1 MFFRSSILS
10 FLLGLVGADLKYFP
24 PLLGGEKSDDDMR
37 CQSEVVS
44 REAGPEAGDT
54 LFLKGLSDAVTNAAV
69 GHFTVGARFLLL
81 HLCLDIIK
89 WKCTHDDHD
98 GSDNGTGY
106 LNLCCAGSRHSCG
119 DDVLAIVVGDEL
131 ESVGGHGSGDRRD
144 SALPQ
149 RGNSLLCNDTLE
161 CITHMLVITTLIR
174 WQQTVGLH
182 SNQD

>member
-10 FLLGLVGADLKYFP
+10 FLLGLVGADLKYFS
-24 PLLGGEKSDDDMR
+24 PLLGGEESDDDVR

-44 REAGPEAGDT
+44 GEAGPEACDT
-54 LFLKGLSDAVTNAAV
+54 FFLKGLSDTVTDAAV

-81 HLCLDIIK
+81 HFCLDIIK

-98 GSDNGTGY
+98 GSDHGTGY
-106 LNLCCAGSRHSCG
+106 LDLRCGGSWHRCG
-119 DDVLAIVVGDEL
+119 DDILAKVVGDEL
-131 ESVGGHGSGDRRD
+131 ESVGGHGSGYRRH

-149 RGNSLLCNDTLE
+149 RGYSLLCNDTFE
-161 CITHMLVITTLIR
+161 CITHMFVITTLFG
-174 WQQTVGLH
+174 WQETVGLH